1 MTLVLSLRNVTVLAN
16 GGPLRLELERR
27 GAAIGRSPTVDWT
40 LPDPSNFISSRHCE
54 VRFEGDS
61 YLLRD
66 TSTNGTIVNGAPM
79 NGPHRLSS
87 GDVIVIGQY
96 EIEASTPGQAA
107 AAPGTAG
114 PAWQGWDSIGTPTGD
129 SGAGSDWG
137 KPKPKAALAG
147 DGPIGGNWAPP
158 PMAPA
163 AASTQPGPAPFAA
176 AAAPPVMPVPAAAPP
191 AAAVPTVPAA
201 TGGWAAPA
209 APTAAPPAA
218 AAAQWGAPTP
228 GSDWAA
234 PRSSDWSSAAAPPPS
249 SPSGKDIWGQMAE
262 VNSVDWSRSNFGAVE
277 PPAAAAPLGLAGASG
292 ADALGNLPPVD
303 HGFGLPA
310 SAPPPAATAAVSA
323 PADPF
328 GAATPA
334 PPVAP
339 AAAPPAGPPLA
350 DLNAQLA
357 AMLGLSP
364 ADLRLDSSATLATM
378 ATMLRSLL
386 SGMVVMVEARA
397 RAKAQLGAQATILQ
411 FDGNNPLKF
420 ARTPEQAM
428 AQMLNPPERGFM
440 AAERAIEDAF
450 IDLQSHQMATLKA
463 MQGALRATLDRF
475 SPTAISKRVQSKGL
489 LSQILPGAQDA
500 ALWRAYV
507 KEFSGVSEGSDE
519 AFMEVFAR
527 EFCKAYEEES
537 AKRRH

>member
-1 MTLVLSLRNVTVLAN
+1 MTLVLSLKNVPALSN

-66 TSTNGTIVNGAPM
+66 TSTNGTLINGAAM
-79 NGPHRLSS
+79 SGPHRLAS

-96 EIEASTPGQAA
+96 EVEVAVPGQVA

-114 PAWQGWDSIGTPTGD
+114 PEWQGWDTIGAPTGD
-129 SGAGSDWG
+129 SAAGKDWG
-137 KPKPKAALAG
+137 KPKPVSALAG
-147 DGPIGGNWAPP
+147 GGPVGGNWAPP
-158 PMAPA
+158 PMAQTPVAASPVAPAPA
-163 AASTQPGPAPFAA
+163 APPIGESPPVAGGNWGAPS
-176 AAAPPVMPVPAAAPP
+176 AAAPPPPPATPPP
-191 AAAVPTVPAA
+191 AADLP
-201 TGGWAAPA
+201 
-209 APTAAPPAA
+209 
-218 AAAQWGAPTP
+218 WGAPTP
-228 GSDWAA
+228 GADWAA
-234 PRSSDWSSAAAPPPS
+234 PKASDWSSQAATPPPT
-249 SPSGKDIWGQMAE
+249 PAGKDIWGQMAE
-262 VNSVDWSRSNFGAVE
+262 VNAVDWSRSNFGAVE
-277 PPAAAAPLGLAGASG
+277 PPSATAPLGLAGTSG
-292 ADALGNLPPVD
+292 AEALGNLPPVD
-303 HGFGLPA
+303 NSFGLAPPAPAEPAAPAGGFG
-310 SAPPPAATAAVSA
+310 AP
-323 PADPF
+323 
-328 GAATPA
+328 
-334 PPVAP
+334 P
-339 AAAPPAGPPLA
+339 AAAPVAPPAPAQMA

-364 ADLRLDSSATLATM
+364 ADLRQESQATLAAM

-411 FDGNNPLKF
+411 FEGNNPLKF
-420 ARTPEQAM
+420 ARTPEQSM
-428 AQMLNPPERGFM
+428 AQMLNPAERGFM
-440 AAERAIEDAF
+440 PAERAIEDAF
-450 IDLQSHQMATLKA
+450 VDLQSHQMATLKA

-475 SPTAISKRVQSKGL
+475 SPKAISQRVQSKGL

-527 EFCKAYEEES
+527 EFRKAYEEES
-537 AKRRH
+537 AQRSR

>member
-1 MTLVLSLRNVTVLAN
+1 MTLVLSLKNVPALSN
-16 GGPLRLELERR
+16 GGPLKLTLERR

-79 NGPHRLSS
+79 TGPHRLAT

-96 EIEASTPGQAA
+96 EVEAALPGQAA
-107 AAPGTAG
+107 AAPDASG
-114 PAWQGWDSIGTPTGD
+114 PAWQGWGTIGTPTGD
-129 SGAGSDWG
+129 SSAGSDWG

-147 DGPIGGNWAPP
+147 DGPVGGNWAPP

-163 AASTQPGPAPFAA
+163 P
-176 AAAPPVMPVPAAAPP
+176 AAPVASPPAANPLAAPAAAP
-191 AAAVPTVPAA
+191 AASA
-201 TGGWAAPA
+201 GWG
-209 APTAAPPAA
+209 APPAA
-218 AAAQWGAPTP
+218 PPPPAPPPPAADQPWGAPTP
-228 GSDWAA
+228 GDDWAA
-234 PRSSDWSSAAAPPPS
+234 PRSSDWSSQAAPPPP
-249 SPSGKDIWGQMAE
+249 SPTGKDIWGQLAE

-277 PPAAAAPLGLAGASG
+277 PPSAVTPLGLSGPSG
-292 ADALGNLPPVD
+292 AEALGNLPPVD

-310 SAPPPAATAAVSA
+310 AEPAAPTAPPSA
-323 PADPF
+323 GF
-328 GAATPA
+328 GARPVAPPVAPPAA

-339 AAAPPAGPPLA
+339 AAPPMAE
-350 DLNAQLA
+350 LNAQLA

-364 ADLRLDSSATLATM
+364 ADLRQDSQATLAAM

-411 FDGNNPLKF
+411 FEGNNPLKF

-428 AQMLNPPERGFM
+428 AQMLNPVERGFM
-440 AAERAIEDAF
+440 PAERAIEDAF
-450 IDLQSHQMATLKA
+450 VDLQSHQMATLIA

-475 SPTAISKRVQSKGL
+475 SPKAISQRVQSKGL

-527 EFCKAYEEES
+527 EFRKAYEEES
-537 AKRRH
+537 AKRTR

>member
-1 MTLVLSLRNVTVLAN
+1 MTLVLSLKNVPALSN
-16 GGPLRLELERR
+16 GGPLKLTLERR

-79 NGPHRLSS
+79 TGPHRLAT

-96 EIEASTPGQAA
+96 EVEVSLPGQAA
-107 AAPGTAG
+107 AAPDAAG
-114 PAWQGWDSIGTPTGD
+114 PAWQGWGTIGTPTGD
-129 SGAGSDWG
+129 SSAGSDWG
-137 KPKPKAALAG
+137 RPKPKAALAG
-147 DGPIGGNWAPP
+147 DGPVGGNWAPP
-158 PMAPA
+158 PMAPV
-163 AASTQPGPAPFAA
+163 PAP
-176 AAAPPVMPVPAAAPP
+176 APPLAPPPAVNPLAAPAAAP
-191 AAAVPTVPAA
+191 AAS
-201 TGGWAAPA
+201 GGWGAPLV
-209 APTAAPPAA
+209 APPPPAA
-218 AAAQWGAPTP
+218 DQAWGAPTP
-228 GSDWAA
+228 GDDWAA
-234 PRSSDWSSAAAPPPS
+234 PRSSDWSSQAAPPPP
-249 SPSGKDIWGQMAE
+249 SPTGKDIWGQLAE

-277 PPAAAAPLGLAGASG
+277 PPAATAPLGLSGPSG
-292 ADALGNLPPVD
+292 AEALGNLPPVD
-303 HGFGLPA
+303 HGFGLP
-310 SAPPPAATAAVSA
+310 PTEP
-323 PADPF
+323 
-328 GAATPA
+328 
-334 PPVAP
+334 AP
-339 AAAPPAGPPLA
+339 AAAPPSAGFGARPVAPPAAPVPAAPAPMAELT
-350 DLNAQLA
+350 AQIA

-364 ADLRLDSSATLATM
+364 EDLRQDSQATLAAM

-386 SGMVVMVEARA
+386 SGMIVMVEARA

-440 AAERAIEDAF
+440 PAERAIEDAF
-450 IDLQSHQMATLKA
+450 VDLQSHQMATLIA

-475 SPTAISKRVQSKGL
+475 SPKAISQRVQSKGL

-527 EFCKAYEEES
+527 EFRKAYEAES
-537 AKRRH
+537 AKRTR

>member
-1 MTLVLSLRNVTVLAN
+1 MTLVLSLKNVTALSN
-16 GGPLRLELERR
+16 GGPLTLTLERR

-79 NGPHRLSS
+79 TGPHRLQS

-96 EIEASTPGQAA
+96 EVAVALPGQVSVAA
-107 AAPGTAG
+107 DTAG
-114 PAWQGWDSIGTPTGD
+114 PGWQGWGAIGTPTGD
-129 SGAGSDWG
+129 SNAGSDWG
-137 KPKPKAALAG
+137 KPKPRAALAG
-147 DGPIGGNWAPP
+147 DGPVGASWAPP
-158 PMAPA
+158 PMAPVA
-163 AASTQPGPAPFAA
+163 APPIAPSPV
-176 AAAPPVMPVPAAAPP
+176 AAAPVAAPP
-191 AAAVPTVPAA
+191 AAAGGWGAPPSVLPSPAA
-201 TGGWAAPA
+201 D
-209 APTAAPPAA
+209 PP
-218 AAAQWGAPTP
+218 WGAPTP
-228 GSDWAA
+228 GDDWAA
-234 PRSSDWSSAAAPPPS
+234 PRSSDWSSQAAPPPP
-249 SPSGKDIWGQMAE
+249 SPAGKDIWGQLAE
-262 VNSVDWSRSNFGAVE
+262 VNAVDWSRSNFGAVE
-277 PPAAAAPLGLAGASG
+277 PPPAAAPLGLAGPSG
-292 ADALGNLPPVD
+292 AEALGNLPPVD
-303 HGFGLPA
+303 HGFGLPPA
-310 SAPPPAATAAVSA
+310 APPTQPVAAPVAAPAATA
-323 PADPF
+323 PIN
-328 GAATPA
+328 
-334 PPVAP
+334 
-339 AAAPPAGPPLA
+339 

-357 AMLGLSP
+357 AMLGLGP
-364 ADLRLDSSATLATM
+364 GDLRQDGQATLAAM

-440 AAERAIEDAF
+440 PAERAIEDAF
-450 IDLQSHQMATLKA
+450 VDLQSHQMATLKA

-475 SPTAISKRVQSKGL
+475 SPKAISQRVQSKGL

-527 EFCKAYEEES
+527 EFRKAYEEES
-537 AKRRH
+537 SKRR